1 MVAVRALMMVIGTIG
16 WPFFS
21 FPVACRNLADAWK
34 AQRDP
39 TPPCR
44 GICSAHVCE
53 LRLREALEWCGW
65 PEEYLSL
72 DRRDARITW
81 RKRAI
86 GYEPWWRWC
95 RWLHPTAFLPVEEL
109 LSRIREIRFD
119 GVLRGDLGFVGLFEP
134 PAGDD
139 FPFDEF
145 LAVSR
150 PIETLPPSRWLP
162 PPRQFDIRNHT
173 AYYRVDFLALTF
185 THEVTVRIA
194 AKT

>member
-1 MVAVRALMMVIGTIG
+1 MVAL
-16 WPFFS
+16 
-21 FPVACRNLADAWK
+21 VAVA
-34 AQRDP
+34 
-39 TPPCR
+39 TPDRVSSGR
-44 GICSAHVCE
+44 GAAVE
-53 LRLREALEWCGW
+53 
-65 PEEYLSL
+65 
-72 DRRDARITW
+72 D
-81 RKRAI
+81 KR
-86 GYEPWWRWC
+86 
-95 RWLHPTAFLPVEEL
+95 
-109 LSRIREIRFD
+109 IRFD

-173 AYYRVDFLALTF
+173 AYCRVDFLALTF
-185 THEVTVRIA
+185 THEVRVRIA